1 MSLEDELKW
10 LGLWPFAGAVMYVL
24 REVMGLAEGMMIA
37 PVDERRGEML
47 LGDILNGGNF
57 GHHDRHRAWGHNVLR
72 LYRDAKLVRYY
83 PAEALSEPL
92 FRIGHFLWRIR
103 NRH

>member
-10 LGLWPFAGAVMYVL
+10 LGLWSFAGAVMYVL

-47 LGDILNGGNF
+47 LDDILNGGNF